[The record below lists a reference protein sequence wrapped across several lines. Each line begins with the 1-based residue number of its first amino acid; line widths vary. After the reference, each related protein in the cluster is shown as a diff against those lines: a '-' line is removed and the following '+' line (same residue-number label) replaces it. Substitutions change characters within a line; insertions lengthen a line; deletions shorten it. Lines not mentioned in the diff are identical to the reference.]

1 MGEVMDSKIVKDL
14 MVPLDDYA
22 VVSPESTLLEAIVAL
37 DQAQKSLPVGR
48 QPHRAVLVA
57 DDKKKVVGKIGQL
70 AFLKA
75 LEPKYNMLGDL
86 SRLSRA
92 GLSPTFISSMMEN
105 FQFFQENL
113 NDLCRRAA
121 YVKAKDVMHPVTE
134 SIEENASLHEA
145 IHKIIMNQTLS
156 LLVTRGDKMVGLLR
170 LSDLF
175 DEVAKQMKGL
185 AS

>member
-1 MGEVMDSKIVKDL
+1 MDSKMVKDL

-22 VVSPESTLLEAIVAL
+22 VISRESTLLDAIIAL
-37 DQAQKSLPVGR
+37 DQAQKNLPAGR
-48 QPHRAVLVA
+48 QPYRAVLVV

-92 GLSPTFISSMMEN
+92 GLSSTFISSMMEN

-113 NDLCRRAA
+113 NDLCRRAI
-121 YVKAKDVMHPVTE
+121 YIKAKDVMHPITE

-145 IHKIIMNQTLS
+145 IHKIIMHQTLS
-156 LLVTRGDKMVGLLR
+156 LLVTRSDRMVGLLR

>member
-1 MGEVMDSKIVKDL
+1 MDSKIVKNL
-14 MVPLDDYA
+14 MVPLDDYG
-22 VVSPESTLLEAIVAL
+22 VISDDSTLLDAIIAL
-37 DQAQKSLPVGR
+37 DQAQKNLTPGR
-48 QPHRAVLVA
+48 QPHRAVLVV
-57 DDKKKVVGKIGQL
+57 DNNKKVIGKIGHL

-75 LEPKYNMLGDL
+75 LEPKYNMVGDL

-105 FQFFQENL
+105 FQFFQGSL
-113 NDLCRRAA
+113 NDLCRRAI
-121 YVKAKDVMHPVTE
+121 YIKAKDVMRPVTE

-156 LLVTRGDKMVGLLR
+156 LLVTRGDKTIGLLR